1 MNFPLFHLLIFGICV
16 THFVH
21 KAEQVESIEVET
33 LSAEKKM
40 SCVALPDAFR
50 LVIIIAHGLLDIE
63 P

>member
-33 LSAEKKM
+33 LSAEKK
-40 SCVALPDAFR
+40 SCVALLDAFR
-50 LVIIIAHGLLDIE
+50 LVIIIAHVLLDIE

>member
-1 MNFPLFHLLIFGICV
+1 MNFPIFHLLIFGICV

-33 LSAEKKM
+33 LSAEKK

>member
-33 LSAEKKM
+33 LSAEKKNELC
-40 SCVALPDAFR
+40 S
-50 LVIIIAHGLLDIE
+50 IAGCISFGDHHSSWFT
-63 P
+63 

>member
-33 LSAEKKM
+33 LSAEKKRVVYAGCI
-40 SCVALPDAFR
+40 SFGDHHSSWFT
-50 LVIIIAHGLLDIE
+50 
-63 P
+63 